1 MFHRQYIEQS
11 HNQSFQVLESK
22 EYRFL
27 GDKLVLSE
35 NSDEE
40 EIKEQKKEF
49 KVLQKT
55 RKKLN
60 WRKSIGLLLVQRRSS
75 AMSYV
80 DFNWEKFQLRLR
92 GLLKKIIKGCTI
104 EKPYILSP
112 DGSIKMMWDLLCL
125 GLVMYEMIS
134 IPLQI
139 SFEIDVSVEFSRVST
154 GIFAFDILLNFNTG
168 IFEDGLLKM
177 NRNAIIKDYVQF
189 WFWVDFTTT
198 FPYDIILDE
207 SSHFIQSAKLLRLLK
222 FLRFI
227 KILKLLRLAKL
238 KKIMDKFNEILQLN
252 SILAAIL
259 TFGKLFLFVL
269 FFAHLLGCIF
279 HFTAQQEDKNNQ
291 WLGDLYNADWYIRY
305 INSLYWGVTTMTTVG
320 YGDISPLNPTERFLG
335 IFLLLIACGGFA
347 FTMNSI
353 GFALQK
359 ISEKSS
365 QTKDKL
371 SQVNKYMKKA
381 KIPETLQNKIRKYL
395 EYVWDRN
402 GGVVLQQIT
411 GALSVDLSKELQEQV
426 NGKLFGYLDIFWSNH
441 SYDFLVL
448 QVMPIMKEKVFCPQE
463 IIFDESEQESYDI
476 FMIQSGEVDIYFQK
490 TNITVDKK
498 GKNEFFG
505 EISFYSAHKR
515 TASAK
520 SVDFSNIFRINSS
533 DFLKLARSHSNDVQ
547 TYFKIRHKIVFD
559 KDYSAINIR
568 CYMCQM
574 DDHIARDC
582 PSLHFQVQA
591 SHYLA
596 FLQQVKHVQQ
606 SSFVRKDR
614 LDFNARFHNNL
625 ISRIQGK
632 FIKTEKKIQ
641 YYQENKS
648 HMLISIEQL
657 EVQSIKTE
665 EDDYNA
671 INQINRLDNFDRR
684 FKQSVRLKHRKNDN
698 KNENNGHKTEFI
710 GRKIRNTNRVT
721 TIIRRDPMGKLTI
734 SCGSE
739 DDQIDKVALERIN
752 KYLEDF
758 HKKISLSRKK
768 EWKEFSSIPNFEK
781 YHEYHIYYPESN
793 ISKIIPQY
801 QKQKAK
807 IMTDV
812 SLNSQTF
819 GEEELISYA
828 QYYCYD
834 LEAVDISKF
843 FNKTQNRNMLNYEEQ
858 RISRLDR
865 RMKKMQNYI
874 RKPARIKTAV
884 LVLKAVKKFSKSLK
898 NIPVL

>member
-1 MFHRQYIEQS
+1 MLHRQYIEQI
-11 HNQSFQVLESK
+11 HNQSFQFLGVK
-22 EYRFL
+22 EQHFL
-27 GDKLVLSE
+27 GDKMVLSE

-40 EIKEQKKEF
+40 IKQQKKEF

-55 RKKLN
+55 KKKLN
-60 WRKSIGLLLVQRRSS
+60 WRKSMGLILVQKRSS
-75 AMSYV
+75 GMSYV
-80 DFNWEKFQLRLR
+80 QFNWVKFQLRIR
-92 GLLKKIIKGCTI
+92 GILKKIIKGCTI

-112 DGSIKMMWDLLCL
+112 DGSLKMMWDLLCL

-139 SFEIDVSVEFSRVST
+139 SFDIDVSVEFSRVST

-168 IFEDGLLKM
+168 IFEDGLLKL
-177 NRNAIIKDYVQF
+177 NRNAIVKDYFKF

-207 SSHFIQSAKLLRLLK
+207 SSNFIQSAKLLRLLK

-238 KKIMDKFNEILQLN
+238 KKIIDKFNEILQLN

-259 TFGKLFLFVL
+259 TFSKLFLFVL
-269 FFAHLLGCIF
+269 FFAHVLGCIF
-279 HFTAQQEDKNNQ
+279 HFTAQQEDKNNS
-291 WLGDLYNADWYIRY
+291 WLGDLYDANWYIRY

-320 YGDISPLNPTERFLG
+320 YGDISPLNPDERMLG

-359 ISEKSS
+359 ISEKQS
-365 QTKDKL
+365 QNKEKL

-395 EYVWDRN
+395 EYVWERN

-411 GALSVDLSKELQEQV
+411 KTLSVDLSKELQVQV

-441 SYDFLVL
+441 SYEFLVIHI
-448 QVMPIMKEKVFCPQE
+448 MPIMREKVFCPQE
-463 IIFDESEQESYDI
+463 IIFDENEQGCYDI

-505 EISFYSAHKR
+505 EISFYSGQKR
-515 TASAK
+515 SASCK
-520 SVDFSNIFRINSS
+520 SVDFSNIFIINSN
-533 DFLKLARSHSNDVQ
+533 DFLNLARSNSNEVQ
-547 TYFKIRHKIVFD
+547 AYFKIRHKIVFD
-559 KDYSAINIR
+559 KDYSAISIR

-606 SSFVRKDR
+606 SSFIRKDR
-614 LDFNARFHNNL
+614 IDFNARYHLDL
-625 ISRIQGK
+625 ISQTQGK
-632 FIKTEKKIQ
+632 FIHTEKKIQ
-641 YYQENKS
+641 FYQKHKS
-648 HMLISIEQL
+648 HMILSFEQS
-657 EVQSIKTE
+657 EVQSIQTE

-671 INQINRLDNFDRR
+671 INQINKLDNFDRR
-684 FKQSVRLKHRKNDN
+684 FKQSVKYKHPKFDNNTPQTSSFYRKP
-698 KNENNGHKTEFI
+698 
-710 GRKIRNTNRVT
+710 RKPKRIT
-721 TIIRRDPMGKLTI
+721 TVIKRDPMGKLTI
-734 SCGSE
+734 SCASE
-739 DDQIDKVALERIN
+739 DDQFDKVALDRIN
-752 KYLEDF
+752 QYLEDF

-781 YHEYHIYYPESN
+781 YHEYNNYYPESN

-807 IMTDV
+807 ILTDV

-819 GEEELISYA
+819 GEEELIAYA
-828 QYYCYD
+828 QYYSYD
-834 LEAVDISKF
+834 LDTEQISNF
-843 FNKTQNRNMLNYEEQ
+843 FSKTQNTNQLTYEEH
-858 RISRLDR
+858 RIARLDR
-865 RMKKMQNYI
+865 RTKKMLKYI
-874 RKPARIKTAV
+874 RKPNKIKTTI
-884 LVLKAVKKFSKSLK
+884 LVLKAIKRFSQSLK

>member
-1 MFHRQYIEQS
+1 MFHKQYIEQVQ
-11 HNQSFQVLESK
+11 NKSFSILEGK
-22 EYRFL
+22 EYHFL

-40 EIKEQKKEF
+40 EIKHQKKQF

-60 WRKSIGLLLVQRRSS
+60 WRKSMGLILVQKRSS

-80 DFNWEKFQLRLR
+80 EFNWVKIQLRIR
-92 GLLKKIIKGCTI
+92 GILKKMIKGCTI

-112 DGSIKMMWDLLCL
+112 DGSLKMMWDLLCL

-168 IFEDGLLKM
+168 IFEDGLLKL
-177 NRNAIIKDYVQF
+177 NRNVIIRDYLQF

-207 SSHFIQSAKLLRLLK
+207 SSNYIQSAKLLRLLK

-238 KKIMDKFNEILQLN
+238 KKIIDKFNEILQLN

-259 TFGKLFLFVL
+259 TFSKLFLFVL

-279 HFTAQQEDKNNQ
+279 HFTAQQEDKNNS
-291 WLGDLYNADWYIRY
+291 WLGDLYDANWYIRY
-305 INSLYWGVTTMTTVG
+305 INALYWGVTTMTTVG
-320 YGDISPLNPTERFLG
+320 YGDISPLNPAERMLG

-359 ISEKSS
+359 ISEKQS

-381 KIPETLQNKIRKYL
+381 RIPETLQNKIRKYL
-395 EYVWDRN
+395 EYVWERN

-441 SYDFLVL
+441 QYDFLVI
-448 QVMPIMKEKVFCPQE
+448 QIMPIMREKVFCPQE
-463 IIFDESEQESYDI
+463 IIFDENEQDNYDI

-505 EISFYSAHKR
+505 EISFYSGQKR

-520 SVDFSNIFRINSS
+520 SVDFSNIFIINSIN
-533 DFLKLARSHSNDVQ
+533 FLNLARSNSNEVQ

-559 KDYSAINIR
+559 KDYSAISIR

-614 LDFNARFHNNL
+614 MDFNARFHNNL
-625 ISRIQGK
+625 VSNTQSK
-632 FIKTEKKIQ
+632 FIHTEKKIH
-641 YYQENKS
+641 YYQEHKS
-648 HMLISIEQL
+648 HLILSVEQL
-657 EVQSIKTE
+657 EVQSIQTE
-665 EDDYNA
+665 EDDENP
-671 INQINRLDNFDRR
+671 INQINKLDNFDRR
-684 FKQSVRLKHRKNDN
+684 FKSSVRLKHRKFDN
-698 KNENNGHKTEFI
+698 TAHSTQYNGRRTRKHK
-710 GRKIRNTNRVT
+710 RVT
-721 TIIRRDPMGKLTI
+721 TIIRRDPQGKLTI
-734 SCGSE
+734 SCGSD
-739 DDQIDKVALERIN
+739 DDQIDRVALERIN
-752 KYLEDF
+752 QYLEDF
-758 HKKISLSRKK
+758 HKKISMSRKK

-812 SLNSQTF
+812 SLNSQNF
-819 GEEELISYA
+819 GEEELIAYA
-828 QYYCYD
+828 QYYSYD
-834 LEAVDISKF
+834 LETFQISNF
-843 FNKTQNRNMLNYEEQ
+843 FSKTQNRNHITYEEQ

-865 RMKKMQNYI
+865 RTKKMLNYI
-874 RKPARIKTAV
+874 RKPTRIKTAI
-884 LVLKAVKKFSKSLK
+884 LVLKAVKRFSKSLK